1 MNDTANTVIKV
12 LSDIM
17 AQKAQPPVEVNDETL
32 NASFEVFGLDSMD
45 RLDFAMG
52 LEDAFGM
59 VFVTSEMLKCKTL
72 SDIIAFAERAKAS

>member
-1 MNDTANTVIKV
+1 MNDAANTVIKV

-17 AQKAQPPVEVNDETL
+17 AQKDQAPVEVNDETL

-45 RLDFAMG
+45 KLDFAMG
-52 LEDAFGM
+52 LEDAFGT

-72 SDIIAFAERAKAS
+72 SEIIAFAERAKAS